1 MAPTHRV
8 LGGRHRWAL
17 LVGLAFV
24 PSVAAAFFFPCTF
37 TGNTIFAPFHPRPA
51 DAVQFGVSYGQPEV
65 DSFDPSAVSLT
76 RATQSSA
83 KAISLDVLV
92 TTTPSRH
99 PDYAAARVIGT
110 IDSTVI
116 EVGGTLGTLSV
127 GDYSITTTVSV
138 ETASTPAKALCSK
151 TSTLQVYATTG
162 IEPVVEYYHAGLDH
176 YFMTQDPSEIRDLD
190 TGVHPGWVRTGE
202 SMLAYAPGQT
212 NGYLNAVV
220 RYARA
225 PGASTHFYTLA
236 ATPEDAGLRA
246 GALGDQWAVETFDA
260 FEVYSGIDALTS
272 RCQLGTMPVYRLWNA
287 RADSNHR
294 YTTSLAIRQA
304 MIARGYVSEGYGAD
318 GVVMCALAP

>member
-1 MAPTHRV
+1 MALTNRA
-8 LGGRHRWAL
+8 LGRRQRWAL
-17 LVGLAFV
+17 LVGLASA

-37 TGNTIFAPFHPRPA
+37 TGNTTFAPFHPRPA
-51 DAVQFGVSYGQPEV
+51 DAVRFDVNYGEPELQA
-65 DSFDPSAVSLT
+65 FDPSAVSLT

-99 PDYAAARVIGT
+99 PDYAAAQVIGT
-110 IDSTVI
+110 IGSTVTEI
-116 EVGGTLGTLSV
+116 GGTLGTLNV
-127 GDYSITTTVSV
+127 GDYSITITVSV
-138 ETASTPAKALCSK
+138 ETASTPVEPLCSK
-151 TSTLQVYATTG
+151 TSTLQVYGTTG
-162 IEPVVEYYHAGLDH
+162 ITPVIEYYHAGLDH
-176 YFMTQDPSEIRDLD
+176 YFMTQDPAEIRDLD

-202 SMLAYAPGQT
+202 SMLAYAAGQT
-212 NGYLNAVV
+212 NGHLNAVV

-260 FEVYSGIDALTS
+260 FEVYSDIDGLTG
-272 RCQLGTMPVYRLWNA
+272 RCHPGTMPVYRLWNA
-287 RADSNHR
+287 REDSNHR

-304 MIARGYVSEGYGAD
+304 MIARGYVSEGYGPY